1 MPKRRQ
7 IINALPYGKFT
18 HRCQTQNGHGR
29 PWFHADGLVF
39 DKDVK
44 N

>member
-1 MPKRRQ
+1 MAKAEQ

-18 HRCQTQNGHGR
+18 HRCQAQNGHGC

-39 DKDVK
+39 DTDGK